1 MPTHPIHHITAICSN
16 AQACLD
22 FYVGV
27 LGLRLVKRTINF
39 DDPGTYHFY
48 FGDETGSPGTILT
61 FFPWDSMSSGRPG
74 TGQTIATAYA
84 VPAGSL
90 EMWQQRLSSA
100 GVSADPIAT
109 RFGERVLALR
119 DGDGLVIE
127 LIETGWA
134 AGLPAWAN
142 GDVPADMAVRA
153 FHSSTISVDGYER
166 TARVLREQFGYA
178 EGASAN
184 DRFRFQTGQSP
195 IAGVIDLLCQPDRR
209 RGAMGTGT
217 IHHIAFRAADD
228 GEHLALR
235 GALVQS
241 GLNVTPVLDRTY
253 FKSIYFREPGGVI
266 FEVATDGPG
275 MLIDEPRETLGES
288 LRLPSWL
295 EGNRQQIESILPTI
309 HLPGKKLQ

>member
-1 MPTHPIHHITAICSN
+1 
-16 AQACLD
+16 
-22 FYVGV
+22 
-27 LGLRLVKRTINF
+27 
-39 DDPGTYHFY
+39 
-48 FGDETGSPGTILT
+48 
-61 FFPWDSMSSGRPG
+61 MS
-74 TGQTIATAYA
+74 
-84 VPAGSL
+84 
-90 EMWQQRLSSA
+90 
-100 GVSADPIAT
+100 D
-109 RFGERVLALR
+109 
-119 DGDGLVIE
+119 
-127 LIETGWA
+127 
-134 AGLPAWAN
+134 
-142 GDVPADMAVRA
+142 
-153 FHSSTISVDGYER
+153 

-275 MLIDEPRETLGES
+275 MLIDESRETLGES